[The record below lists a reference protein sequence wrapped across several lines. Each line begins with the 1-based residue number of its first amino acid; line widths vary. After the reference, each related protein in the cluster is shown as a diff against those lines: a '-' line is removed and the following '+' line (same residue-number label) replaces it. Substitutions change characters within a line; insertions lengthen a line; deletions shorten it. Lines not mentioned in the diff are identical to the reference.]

1 MRIHGG
7 ELIWSD
13 LLILL
18 AAGLATAGAAVLSLP
33 VVLAFNGAYRDDG
46 GLDISAQ
53 AAVWAGLLGVR
64 LRRRDP
70 AWELVPTLAGRA
82 LGPRMRLGGDE
93 REPRARPED
102 GREREPRL
110 GAAGLRERLH
120 SLGPLARPLLR
131 LVRALP
137 SAFRLRRLRLNAVVG
152 LADPGAT
159 GRFFGLV
166 HALAPA
172 APERVAL
179 SLTPDFTNP
188 GLRGQAEVRLHLRL
202 ARLLYLAGR
211 FGLATAWSRAAARSR
226 SWWTALRARR
236 ADRKEADEILG

>member
-1 MRIHGG
+1 M
-7 ELIWSD
+7 IWSD

-18 AAGLATAGAAVLSLP
+18 AAALAMAGAAVLLLP
-33 VVLAFNGAYRDDG
+33 VVLAFSGARWDDDG
-46 GLDISAQ
+46 GFDISAQ

-64 LRRRDP
+64 LRRRGGP

-82 LGPRMRLGGDE
+82 LGPRMQLGGDE
-93 REPRARPED
+93 REPRPAADPGRARPED

-131 LVRALP
+131 VVRALP
-137 SAFRLRRLRLNAVVG
+137 SAFRLRRLRLNAIVG
-152 LADPGAT
+152 LGDPGAT

-188 GLRGQAEVRLHLRL
+188 GLRGEAEVRLHLRP

-226 SWWTALRARR
+226 SWWTARRARLAGEKGSR
-236 ADRKEADEILG
+236 